1 MTVTITHVLVGIAI
15 SVAVLLLT
23 LYLVWRNTR
32 TVYPVRCVH
41 CWVRNS
47 RENVVSYSSSRDQWA
62 ICPDCVRFYW
72 VVDTPVAPADGK
84 PAPPVAVTSGMDAMG
99 GA

>member
-1 MTVTITHVLVGIAI
+1 MTVTITHVLIGIAV

-41 CWVRNS
+41 CWVRNN
-47 RENVVSYSSSRDQWA
+47 REKVVSYSPFRDQWA

-72 VVDTPVAPADGK
+72 VVDTPVAPADRK
-84 PAPPVAVTSGMDAMG
+84 PGPPLAVNSEIDVVG
-99 GA
+99 GS